1 MTTDNILKLVELNQ
15 ADAQK
20 RPGDLEDRVALH
32 FADQYAEHF
41 RYIAVWGRWM
51 LFDGL
56 RWHPEDTLEAFDK
69 ARVLCREASDAKAKI
84 VNAVVTLARADR
96 AIAATE
102 KQWDIGGMIFNSP
115 SATVDLTGGVE
126 RPADAKDYIT
136 KLSGTPMA
144 KAGTPHPLWDDFL
157 NRVTDNNSELI
168 NFLKRFLGYC
178 MTGKTSEHVLLFLYG
193 GGANGKGVFVNTVTN
208 IFGDYA
214 VAAPME
220 LFMASKYER
229 HPTELAKLRGARLV
243 VAQETEKG
251 RRWDTTKIK
260 MLTSEDTL
268 TGRFMRQD
276 FFDFK
281 PTHKLIISGNYKP
294 SLRSVDEAMRRRLL
308 LVPFT
313 VTIPVGE
320 RDPHF
325 AEKLKPEWPAI
336 LRWILDGCL
345 EWQSDGLG
353 IPEIVRMASNE
364 YFEEQDIMGLFIETW
379 IVRDGTAFT
388 STANLFKTWKVW
400 CEQGNHYVGHERS
413 FSDELA
419 DHGFERGKSQGVRGF
434 KGLALRANDGPREWD
449 E

>member
-1 MTTDNILKLVELNQ
+1 
-15 ADAQK
+15 
-20 RPGDLEDRVALH
+20 
-32 FADQYAEHF
+32 
-41 RYIAVWGRWM
+41 M
-51 LFDGL
+51 L
-56 RWHPEDTLEAFDK
+56 
-69 ARVLCREASDAKAKI
+69 
-84 VNAVVTLARADR
+84 
-96 AIAATE
+96 
-102 KQWDIGGMIFNSP
+102 
-115 SATVDLTGGVE
+115 
-126 RPADAKDYIT
+126 
-136 KLSGTPMA
+136 
-144 KAGTPHPLWDDFL
+144 PLWDDFL
-157 NRVTDNNSELI
+157 NRVTNNNAELI
-168 NFLKRFLGYC
+168 GFLAALSRLLHDR
-178 MTGKTSEHVLLFLYG
+178 KTSEHVLLFLYG
-193 GGANGKGVFVNTVTN
+193 SGANGKGVFVNTVTN

-220 LFMASKYER
+220 LFMASKFER

-313 VTIPVGE
+313 VTIPAEE

-325 AEKLKPEWPAI
+325 AEKLRPEWPAI

-353 IPEIVRMASNE
+353 VPEIVRAASAE
-364 YFEEQDIMGLFIETW
+364 YFEEQDTMGLFIETW
-379 IVRDGTAFT
+379 IIRDGMAFT
-388 STANLFKTWKVW
+388 STAVLFRTWKVW
-400 CEQGNHYVGHERS
+400 CEQGNHYLGTERS

-419 DHGFERGKSQGVRGF
+419 DHGFERTKERHVRGF

>member
-1 MTTDNILKLVELNQ
+1 
-15 ADAQK
+15 
-20 RPGDLEDRVALH
+20 
-32 FADQYAEHF
+32 
-41 RYIAVWGRWM
+41 
-51 LFDGL
+51 
-56 RWHPEDTLEAFDK
+56 
-69 ARVLCREASDAKAKI
+69 
-84 VNAVVTLARADR
+84 
-96 AIAATE
+96 
-102 KQWDIGGMIFNSP
+102 
-115 SATVDLTGGVE
+115 
-126 RPADAKDYIT
+126 
-136 KLSGTPMA
+136 
-144 KAGTPHPLWDDFL
+144 
-157 NRVTDNNSELI
+157 
-168 NFLKRFLGYC
+168 
-178 MTGKTSEHVLLFLYG
+178 VLLFLFG
-193 GGANGKGVFVNTVTN
+193 SGANGKGVFVNTIAS
-208 IFGDYA
+208 IFGDYC

-220 LFMASKYER
+220 LFMACKYER
-229 HPTELAKLRGARLV
+229 HPTEIAKLSGARLV

-251 RRWDTTKIK
+251 RRWDATKIK

-294 SLRSVDEAMRRRLL
+294 SLRAVDEGLRRRLL

-313 VTIPVGE
+313 VTIPPDE

-336 LRWILDGCL
+336 LRWMLDGCL

-353 IPEIVRMASNE
+353 VPESVRKASDE
-364 YFEEQDIMGLFIETW
+364 YFEEQDTMGLFIETW
-379 IVRDGTAFT
+379 IVRDGTAFA

-400 CEQGNHYVGHERS
+400 CEQGNHYSGTERS

-419 DHGFERGKSQGVRGF
+419 DHGFERVKSRGVRGF